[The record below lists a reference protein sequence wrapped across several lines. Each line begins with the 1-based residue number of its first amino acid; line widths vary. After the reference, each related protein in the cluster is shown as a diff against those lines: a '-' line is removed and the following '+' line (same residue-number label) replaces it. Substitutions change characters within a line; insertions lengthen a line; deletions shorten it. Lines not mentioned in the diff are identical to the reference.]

1 MNLRVYE
8 LTKIMDFYKSSA
20 FWHHRTPANTFFC
33 FFEKRKTRVKIVKK
47 CVKKSKKITFL
58 IFEVFLQ
65 SFDEI
70 RVDRSRE
77 KNGFLVISGIFWLT
91 SMNFHDFKSAP

>member
-20 FWHHRTPANTFFC
+20 FWHHRTPANTFLC

-47 CVKKSKKITFL
+47 CVKKDQKITFL
-58 IFEVFLQ
+58 IFLKFFAVF
-65 SFDEI
+65 
-70 RVDRSRE
+70 
-77 KNGFLVISGIFWLT
+77 
-91 SMNFHDFKSAP
+91 

>member
-20 FWHHRTPANTFFC
+20 FWHHRTPANTFFF

-47 CVKKSKKITFL
+47 CVKKDKKITFL
-58 IFEVFLQ
+58 IFLKFFAVF
-65 SFDEI
+65 
-70 RVDRSRE
+70 
-77 KNGFLVISGIFWLT
+77 
-91 SMNFHDFKSAP
+91 